1 MRETHS
7 EETFKAF
14 GLWDAWESG
23 NLGRQK

>member
-7 EETFKAF
+7 DEMFKAF

-23 NLGRQK
+23 TLGRQK